1 MDGVIRVTLAKFVV
15 IAVLC
20 LVCSVTANGLQ
31 KERTIVPPRSFAVYA
46 LSRGHGVPEAAREVL
61 RKVRAWLDQA
71 KQAGSVVD
79 IRETRIG
86 LEGETRLCVEFA
98 DSESAQAML
107 KRIRA
112 FTKGVEL
119 INLVVEPCDDG

>member
-1 MDGVIRVTLAKFVV
+1 MIRVTLAKFVV

-20 LVCSVTANGLQ
+20 LVCSVRANGLQ
-31 KERTIVPPRSFAVYA
+31 EERTIVPRRSFAVYA

-79 IRETRIG
+79 IRQTRIG
-86 LEGETRLCVEFA
+86 VEGETRMCAEFA

-107 KRIRA
+107 KRVRA
-112 FTKGVEL
+112 LAEGIEL
-119 INLVVEPCDDG
+119 MNLVVEPCDGG